1 MRTFALDGRAPPLP
15 PLVPTWPATP
25 TPPEQF
31 ADAATISRGEYF
43 YLNNCLTCHGGL
55 ARSAGLNPDLRRS
68 AVIGDRDSF
77 HAVVGEGILAER
89 GMVGFAKVYS
99 PAEIEAIRAYIIS
112 RARKDFSAR

>member
-1 MRTFALDGRAPPLP
+1 MGHRFAEI
-15 PLVPTWPATP
+15 VFTP
-25 TPPEQF
+25 TVKAMQEQSG
-31 ADAATISRGEYF
+31 SRDSYARME
-43 YLNNCLTCHGGL
+43 GGDPRNDRL
-55 ARSAGLNPDLRRS
+55 GPSEAGF
-68 AVIGDRDSF
+68 IGDRDSF